1 MKIRVVCVGKPK
13 DATWGA
19 LHDEYA
25 RRIAR
30 LGVRYESD
38 WVREV
43 RAGGKFTDDHV
54 REREAAAL
62 VETLAPKTTIVALD
76 PGGELL
82 TSEDLAVRLER
93 WAAHDASFVIGG
105 PLGLHPSFLARADT
119 RWALS
124 PLTFPHE
131 SVRVLLSEQIY
142 RALTILRRIP
152 YHK

>member
-13 DATWGA
+13 DAVWGA
-19 LHDEYA
+19 LHDDYA
-25 RRIAR
+25 RRIVR
-30 LGVRYESD
+30 LGVSYDAD

-43 RAGGKFTDDHV
+43 RAGGRFIDDHV
-54 REREAAAL
+54 REREAASL
-62 VETLAPKTTIVALD
+62 VETLDSRTTVVALD
-76 PGGELL
+76 AGGELL

-93 WAAHDASFVIGG
+93 WAARDASFVIGG
-105 PLGLHPSFLARADT
+105 PLGLHASFLSRADA

-131 SVRVLLSEQIY
+131 AVRVLIAEQLY